1 MKLRI
6 TPLFPVKRFA
16 AMAAACVILVSVAAC
31 GSKSDSGATVNPG
44 EAIIS
49 VNNTEPQSPLVP
61 ADTNEMGGG
70 KVIRYLFEGLVSYDV
85 NGKQHLEVAK
95 SITPNDDASQFTI
108 VINDGWKFTNGEA
121 VTASSFADAWSYA
134 ANVTNAQLNS
144 SYFSIVKGY
153 DELQKEGTPSDAQLS
168 GLVVEDDHTFQINLN
183 APDSALPSQLGS
195 VSFLPVPEAFY
206 KDPKAY
212 GEKPIGNGA
221 YKLVSWKHGQGA
233 KVIRNDDYKGNFP
246 AKNGGIDFR
255 FYTTLDS
262 AYADVQAGN
271 LDLLD
276 QIPATS
282 YSSYQKNKNVKV
294 FTAAGSQT
302 QGISIPERLK
312 HFSGEEGILRRQA
325 ISLSIDRDLIIKK
338 LFYGTRVKAVDYSAP
353 SITGY
358 TDNLKNKTILEY
370 NPQKGK
376 ELWKKADAIS
386 PWDGTLSIAYNADSS
401 DKQWI
406 EAVLHQLQDNL
417 GVDAQPQSYPTK
429 KELRTAAVDKTLP
442 TPYQSGWAPD
452 YPNIE
457 NYLTLRFSS
466 DGGYNEYDYHNDN
479 VDKILAEG
487 SAAPTTD
494 DANAKYQEAEEILL
508 NDLPQIPLWYQ
519 NITAVGSKDIK
530 KAAFTYNNY
539 PMYADLEK

>member
-1 MKLRI
+1 MVRWKKIAAVLA
-6 TPLFPVKRFA
+6 PV
-16 AMAAACVILVSVAAC
+16 LLLSAC
-31 GSKSDSGATVNPG
+31 GSTQSASSANDSSAGPNAV
-44 EAIIS
+44 IS
-49 VNNTEPQSPLVP
+49 VNGTEPQVSLVP
-61 ADTNEMGGG
+61 MNTGEVGGDR
-70 KVIRYLFEGLVSYDV
+70 ILSAILAGLVAYDPSGKPV
-85 NGKQHLEVAK
+85 NEVAE
-95 SITPNDDASQFTI
+95 SITPNSDATQFTVKI
-108 VINDGWKFTNGEA
+108 KDGWKFTDGTP
-121 VTASSFADAWSYA
+121 VTSESFTKAWSYA

-168 GLVVEDDHTFQINLN
+168 GLVVKDDHTFQINLN

-417 GVDAQPQSYPTK
+417 GVDVQPQSYPTK

>member
-1 MKLRI
+1 M
-6 TPLFPVKRFA
+6 
-16 AMAAACVILVSVAAC
+16 
-31 GSKSDSGATVNPG
+31 
-44 EAIIS
+44 
-49 VNNTEPQSPLVP
+49 
-61 ADTNEMGGG
+61 
-70 KVIRYLFEGLVSYDV
+70 
-85 NGKQHLEVAK
+85 
-95 SITPNDDASQFTI
+95 
-108 VINDGWKFTNGEA
+108 
-121 VTASSFADAWSYA
+121 
-134 ANVTNAQLNS
+134 
-144 SYFSIVKGY
+144 
-153 DELQKEGTPSDAQLS
+153 
-168 GLVVEDDHTFQINLN
+168 
-183 APDSALPSQLGS
+183 
-195 VSFLPVPEAFY
+195 
-206 KDPKAY
+206 
-212 GEKPIGNGA
+212 
-221 YKLVSWKHGQGA
+221 
-233 KVIRNDDYKGNFP
+233 
-246 AKNGGIDFR
+246 
-255 FYTTLDS
+255 
-262 AYADVQAGN
+262 
-271 LDLLD
+271 
-276 QIPATS
+276 
-282 YSSYQKNKNVKV
+282 KV

-325 ISLSIDRDLIIKK
+325 ISLSIDRDLIIKN

-386 PWDGTLSIAYNADSS
+386 LWDGTLSIAYNADSS

-417 GVDAQPQSYPTK
+417 GVDVQPQSYPTK

>member
-1 MKLRI
+1 MVRWKKIAAILA
-6 TPLFPVKRFA
+6 PV
-16 AMAAACVILVSVAAC
+16 LLLSAC
-31 GSKSDSGATVNPG
+31 GSTQSASSANDSSAGPNAV
-44 EAIIS
+44 IS
-49 VNNTEPQSPLVP
+49 VNGTEPQVSLVP
-61 ADTNEMGGG
+61 MNTGEVGGDR
-70 KVIRYLFEGLVSYDV
+70 ILSAILAGLVAYDPSGKPV
-85 NGKQHLEVAK
+85 NEVAE
-95 SITPNDDASQFTI
+95 SITPNSDATQFTVKI
-108 VINDGWKFTNGEA
+108 KDGWKFTDGTP
-121 VTASSFADAWSYA
+121 VTSESFTKAWSYA

-168 GLVVEDDHTFQINLN
+168 GLVGKDDHTFQINLN

-233 KVIRNDDYKGNFP
+233 KVIRN
-246 AKNGGIDFR
+246 
-255 FYTTLDS
+255 
-262 AYADVQAGN
+262 
-271 LDLLD
+271 D

-358 TDNLKNKTILEY
+358 TDNLKNKTIPEY